1 MSFQDGTPSCFENDD
16 GESVIAVQWA
26 GDNRDAIERMAINDG
41 RMKSLK
47 IPGVGT
53 IEITGVLLRHP
64 DQTLEIMDHDDFVA
78 KYPNE
83 KPHLMA

>member
-1 MSFQDGTPSCFENDD
+1 MSFETGEPSYFDNDK
-16 GESVIAVQWA
+16 GEAVVAVQWT
-26 GDNRDAIERMAINDG
+26 GDNRDAVGHMAINDG

-53 IEITGVLLRHP
+53 IEITGVLVRHA
-64 DQTLEIMDHDDFVA
+64 DQTLEIMDERDFTA